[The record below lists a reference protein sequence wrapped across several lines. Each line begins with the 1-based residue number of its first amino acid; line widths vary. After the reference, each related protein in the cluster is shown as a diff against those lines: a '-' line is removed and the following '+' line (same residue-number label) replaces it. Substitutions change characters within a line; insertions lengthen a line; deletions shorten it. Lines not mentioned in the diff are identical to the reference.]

1 MNFEGL
7 TLSYCEGNRIPFRT
21 LTLGEVY
28 DNNGK
33 RLTLEELSRPVITKG
48 KKRDKRRENMSLN
61 LEAVGKVWGP
71 YEFSYTE
78 RDLIIYAL
86 GIGFPKGELEYV
98 YEGSKEFKA
107 FPTYGVCLPS
117 NAGAEAFLSTKA
129 NFAMV
134 VHGEQA
140 LEVHN
145 PLPRS
150 ATVSTTAVI
159 EGIYDKG
166 SGAAIVIRFETK
178 DKSGNPLCTNW
189 MTAFVRGAGGFG
201 GKAQPKKEIPA
212 VPQKNPDFAF
222 TAQTEVNQAALYR
235 MSGDRN
241 PLHIDPAV
249 AKAVGFKEP
258 ILHGLCTYGVV
269 CRRFVKEVFRGDS
282 GKLKSYSARFSS
294 PVIPGES
301 LQTKVWQARP
311 DLYLLEVYNSKGEA
325 VLRNGVIESR

>member
-1 MNFEGL
+1 
-7 TLSYCEGNRIPFRT
+7 
-21 LTLGEVY
+21 
-28 DNNGK
+28 
-33 RLTLEELSRPVITKG
+33 
-48 KKRDKRRENMSLN
+48 MSLN
-61 LEAVGKVWGP
+61 LENVGKVWGP
-71 YEFSYTE
+71 YEFTYSE

-86 GIGFPKGELEYV
+86 GIGFTREDLEYV
-98 YEGSKEFKA
+98 YEGSKYFKA
-107 FPTYGVCLPS
+107 FPSYGVILPS
-117 NAGAEAFLSTKA
+117 NAGAQAFLSTKA

-145 PLPRS
+145 PIPRS

-166 SGAAIVIRFETK
+166 SGAAIVMRHETK

-189 MTAFVRGAGGFG
+189 STAFVRGAGGFG
-201 GKAQPKKEIPA
+201 GAAQPKKEIPA
-212 VPQKNPDFAF
+212 IPAKTADFVFDAP
-222 TAQTEVNQAALYR
+222 TDVNQAALYR

-241 PLHIDPAV
+241 PLHIDPAI

-269 CRRFVKEVFRGDS
+269 CRRFVQEVFQGDS
-282 GKLKSYSARFSS
+282 GKMKSYSARFSS

-301 LQTKVWQARP
+301 LQVKVWQSRP
-311 DLYLLEVYNSKGEA
+311 GLYLLEVYNAKGET